1 MITHKTSA
9 IIDGELVKI
18 KDSTFPV
25 TDAVYKCD
33 PCGRIENLERK
44 ALRDPD
50 HVACQVCGKRM
61 RLVAT
66 VTKNLDLAPYADW
79 LFPKAG

>member
-9 IIDGELVKI
+9 IIDGKLVEI
-18 KDSTFPV
+18 KDSTIPV

-33 PCGRIENLERK
+33 SCGRIENLERK

-50 HVACQVCGKRM
+50 YVPCSVCGKPM

-79 LFPKAG
+79 PFPKAG